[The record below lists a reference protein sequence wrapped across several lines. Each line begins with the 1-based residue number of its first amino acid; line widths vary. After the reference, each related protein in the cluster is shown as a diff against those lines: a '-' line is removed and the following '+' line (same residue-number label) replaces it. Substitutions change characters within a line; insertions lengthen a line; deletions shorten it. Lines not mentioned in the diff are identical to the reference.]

1 MFIYL
6 CDFNAPNIHDE
17 TVNIEFVKN
26 KLNPQL
32 PDPENEPD
40 LFEHAR
46 NIRKMNVTFHS
57 STFLLIKQLLQKH
70 LRLEKILTR
79 KMKLSGEERLC

>member
-32 PDPENEPD
+32 HDPENEPD
-40 LFEHAR
+40 LFEHA
-46 NIRKMNVTFHS
+46 
-57 STFLLIKQLLQKH
+57 
-70 LRLEKILTR
+70 
-79 KMKLSGEERLC
+79 